1 MMNPGSLR
9 HSFFS
14 ILATVITDLL
24 YEKAL
29 INNLF
34 SFDLDKKV
42 VNLKKKNNLN
52 ENDTMRVNDSSNI
65 YSPKYMKNNTLSII
79 QNQEE
84 SLKNKGFGK
93 KFTTEVPTTPKKMK
107 KKKIKKKLVISSS
120 LSKNNELTN
129 KNLKEG
135 NLKNLGEVNIYNNN
149 QNDIN
154 KLNIGYGMKS
164 EDKFV
169 SGETER
175 NRYNNRRIID
185 RIRINCFCIY
195 FGFCFAKKKKNI
207 QNVLMDEGMKIIVEN
222 LDILNVFKKLYN
234 LNKLEESF
242 KLNEIF
248 DMTDKC
254 KTKIDALDQ
263 AFLKKLS
270 KG

>member
-1 MMNPGSLR
+1 
-9 HSFFS
+9 
-14 ILATVITDLL
+14 
-24 YEKAL
+24 
-29 INNLF
+29 
-34 SFDLDKKV
+34 
-42 VNLKKKNNLN
+42 
-52 ENDTMRVNDSSNI
+52 MRVNDSPNI

-120 LSKNNELTN
+120 FSKNNELTN

-154 KLNIGYGMKS
+154 KLNIGYCMKS

-207 QNVLMDEGMKIIVEN
+207 QNVLMDEGMEIIVEN

-270 KG
+270 KGQ